1 MLSLNAAAIL
11 PDDGE
16 TGALVGRVWLPAA
29 SGPSVVAIR
38 KTGVF
43 DITSR
48 YPTVSTL
55 AEHGNPA
62 AALREVEGARIGDL
76 DAIAANTPPDRRD
89 PAWPWLLAPIDLQVI
104 KAAGVTFAVSMLER
118 VIEERA
124 RGNPSA
130 AAAIRTEITRL
141 VGDDLSKLKPGSPEA
156 MRLKEV
162 LIAQQAWS
170 QYLEVGIGV
179 DAEIFT
185 KAPVLSSV
193 GAGMD
198 AGLHPKSSWNNPE
211 PEVVLVVSS
220 NGRIAGATLGN
231 DVNLRDFEGR
241 SALLLS
247 KAKDNN
253 ASCAIGPFVR
263 FFDQS
268 FSLDDIRNMDIN
280 LTVTGEDGFE
290 LEGFSSIS
298 KISRDPED
306 LVQQSI
312 GPTHQYPDG
321 FVLFLGT
328 MFAPTKDRDGKD
340 QGFTHKTGD
349 LVTVASPKLG
359 KLINRM
365 RTSDACEPWSFG
377 IGALIGESGQARSSR
392 RLWSLKDRKCE
403 QVGDKYEVFKRA
415 SLFAGPCQHHCCV
428 DRCCLGADR
437 GPRPQCGA
445 RIRSPK

>member
-1 MLSLNAAAIL
+1 M
-11 PDDGE
+11 
-16 TGALVGRVWLPAA
+16 GRVWLPAA

-38 KTGVF
+38 NGGVF
-43 DITSR
+43 DITAHF
-48 YPTVSTL
+48 PTVAAF
-55 AEHGNPA
+55 AEHTNPA
-62 AALREVEGARIGDL
+62 AALRGVTGVRIGDL
-76 DAIAANTPPDRRD
+76 DAIAANTPPDKRD
-89 PAWPWLLAPIDLQVI
+89 SNKPWLLAPIDLQVI

-130 AAAIRTEITRL
+130 AAAIRAEITRL
-141 VGDDLSKLKPGSPEA
+141 VGNDLSKLKPGSPEA
-156 MRLKEV
+156 MRLKDV

-179 DAEIFT
+179 DAEVFT

-220 NGRIAGATLGN
+220 QGRIVGTTLGN

-263 FFDQS
+263 FFDEG
-268 FSLDDIRNMDIN
+268 FTLDDVRKMDVT
-280 LTVTGEDGFE
+280 LTVHGEDGFE

-298 KISRDPED
+298 MISRDPED
-306 LVQQSI
+306 LVEQTI
-312 GPTHQYPDG
+312 GANHQYPDG

-328 MFAPTKDRDGKD
+328 MFAPTKDRDGPE
-340 QGFTHKTGD
+340 QGFTHKSGD
-349 LVTVASPKLG
+349 LVTIASPKLG
-359 KLINRM
+359 KLTNRM
-365 RTSDACEPWSFG
+365 RNSDVCEPWTFG
-377 IGALIGESGQARSSR
+377 ISALI
-392 RLWSLKDRKCE
+392 KN
-403 QVGDKYEVFKRA
+403 
-415 SLFAGPCQHHCCV
+415 LFV
-428 DRCCLGADR
+428 R
-437 GPRPQCGA
+437 GLLT
-445 RIRSPK
+445 

>member
-38 KTGVF
+38 KPGVF

-62 AALREVEGARIGDL
+62 AALREVEGVRIGDL

-89 PAWPWLLAPIDLQVI
+89 PARPWLLAPIDLQVI

-170 QYLEVGIGV
+170 QYLEVGIGA

-211 PEVVLVVSS
+211 PEVVLIVSS
-220 NGRIAGATLGN
+220 SGRIAGATLGN

-268 FSLDDIRNMDIN
+268 FSLDDIRSMDIN

-349 LVTVASPKLG
+349 VVTVASPKLG

-365 RTSDACEPWSFG
+365 RTSDACEPWRFG
-377 IGALIGESGQARSSR
+377 IGALIGNLA
-392 RLWSLKDRKCE
+392 
-403 QVGDKYEVFKRA
+403 KRG
-415 SLFAGPCQHHCCV
+415 L
-428 DRCCLGADR
+428 LGTD
-437 GPRPQCGA
+437 GV
-445 RIRSPK
+445 

>member
-1 MLSLNAAAIL
+1 MLSLSAATIL
-11 PDDGE
+11 PHDQTAG
-16 TGALVGRVWLPAA
+16 GLVGRVWLPAA

-38 KTGVF
+38 DSGVY
-43 DITSR
+43 DISAQ
-48 YPTVSTL
+48 YPTVSAL
-55 AEHGNPA
+55 AEQDNPA
-62 AALREVEGARIGDL
+62 AALRAAEGARIGDL
-76 DAIAANTPPDRRD
+76 NAIAANTPFEKRD
-89 PAWPWLLAPIDLQVI
+89 LGRPWLLAPIDLQVI

-130 AAAIRTEITRL
+130 AAAIRAEITRL
-141 VGDDLSKLKPGSPEA
+141 VGDDLSKLIPGSPEA

-179 DAEIFT
+179 DAEVFT

-220 NGRIAGATLGN
+220 KGRIIGATLGN

-253 ASCAIGPFVR
+253 ASCAVGPLVR
-263 FFDQS
+263 LFDHS
-268 FSLDDIRNMDIN
+268 FSLDDVRKMD
-280 LTVTGEDGFE
+280 VTLKVDGEDGFV
-290 LEGFSSIS
+290 LEGLSSIRM
-298 KISRDPED
+298 ISRDPED
-306 LVQQSI
+306 LVQQTI
-312 GPTHQYPDG
+312 GSNHQYPDG

-328 MFAPTKDRDGKD
+328 MFAPTKDRDAPE

-349 LVTVASPKLG
+349 IVTIASSKLG
-359 KLINRM
+359 ALTNRM
-365 RTSDACEPWSFG
+365 RASNECEPWTFG
-377 IGALIGESGQARSSR
+377 INALINNLAGRG
-392 RLWSLKDRKCE
+392 LLT
-403 QVGDKYEVFKRA
+403 KR
-415 SLFAGPCQHHCCV
+415 
-428 DRCCLGADR
+428 
-437 GPRPQCGA
+437 
-445 RIRSPK
+445 

>member
-1 MLSLNAAAIL
+1 MISLSAATML
-11 PDDGE
+11 PDDQAA
-16 TGALVGRVWLPAA
+16 GALVGRVWLPAV

-38 KTGVF
+38 DNGVY
-43 DITSR
+43 DITSQ
-48 YPTVSTL
+48 YPTVSSL
-55 AEHGNPA
+55 AEQANPA
-62 AALREVEGARIGDL
+62 AALRDVEGVRVGDL
-76 DAIAANTPPDRRD
+76 DLIAANTPPDQRD
-89 PAWPWLLAPIDLQVI
+89 PGQPWLLAPIDLQVV

-130 AAAIRTEITRL
+130 AAAIRAEVTRL
-141 VGDDLSKLKPGSPEA
+141 VGDDLSKLVPGSADA

-179 DAEIFT
+179 DAEVFT

-220 NGRIAGATLGN
+220 RGRIVGATLGN

-253 ASCAIGPFVR
+253 ASCAVGPFVR
-263 FFDQS
+263 LFDGS
-268 FSLDDIRNMDIN
+268 FALDDVRNMDVA
-280 LTVTGEDGFE
+280 LTVNGEDGFV
-290 LEGFSSIS
+290 LEGFSSIRM
-298 KISRDPED
+298 ISRDPED
-306 LVQQSI
+306 LVQQTI
-312 GPTHQYPDG
+312 GANHQYPDG

-328 MFAPTKDRDGKD
+328 MFAPTKDRDAPE

-349 LVTVASPKLG
+349 VVTVASSKLG
-359 KLINRM
+359 KLTNRM
-365 RTSDACEPWSFG
+365 RASNQCEPWTFG
-377 IGALIGESGQARSSR
+377 INALINNLAGRGLLA
-392 RLWSLKDRKCE
+392 
-403 QVGDKYEVFKRA
+403 KR
-415 SLFAGPCQHHCCV
+415 
-428 DRCCLGADR
+428 
-437 GPRPQCGA
+437 
-445 RIRSPK
+445 